1 MGGLRETRR
10 GSGQRGS
17 VRPDEL
23 EPLWEWLRQWQGC
36 VRAGDFEGGRA
47 LCAPEML
54 AFGTRAEVADG
65 LDAVVE
71 NQWRHVWPVIRDFT
85 VKIDEAR
92 GAIVADSAWVAAP
105 WDSLGTRQDG
115 TTFRRPGRL
124 TIAFQRRA
132 GRWLAVHTHFSLS
145 PTPGPS

>member
-1 MGGLRETRR
+1 MR
-10 GSGQRGS
+10 SGS
-17 VRPDEL
+17 VDPSPTKFSRII
-23 EPLWEWLRQWQGC
+23 EWLGEWQAC
-36 VRAGDFEGGRA
+36 VRAGDFEGGRR

-115 TTFRRPGRL
+115 TPFRRPGRL

-145 PTPGPS
+145 PTPGPG